1 MPYAN
6 SKCNP
11 TKFNSSTHNNIILK
25 PARDSV
31 LLNVMQWHAHI
42 HDVVTPAGCYGTHV
56 HSSLIKLRYRSVDS
70 TIFTVSSADLMSSA
84 ELNFLAL
91 S

>member
-1 MPYAN
+1 ML
-6 SKCNP
+6 SKRNP
-11 TKFNSSTHNNIILK
+11 TKLIVVLNNILK

-31 LLNVMQWHAHI
+31 LLNVMQLHAYI
-42 HDVVTPAGCYGTHV
+42 HDIVSPAGCYGIHV

-70 TIFTVSSADLMSSA
+70 TIFTVSSADLMSAA
-84 ELNFLAL
+84 ELNFLSL